1 MSVTHVQS
9 VFAAQQ
15 KAFSADRNPDRKV
28 RVERLQRLRKVIVD
42 YRDAIISAVNQDF
55 GSRSTEES
63 RLAEIAATVENIDYA
78 IKRVGLWMKPRSRG
92 ASQWFKPAKNFV
104 VPQPLGVIGVM
115 APWNYPVNLSI
126 APLASALAAGNRA
139 MVKMSEVTPHT
150 ATLIKKLVST
160 AFDQAEIAIIDGD
173 AKVAA
178 EFSELPFGHLLFTGS
193 TAVGRKV
200 MKAAAVNLTPV
211 TLELGGKSP
220 VIVDEAFSID
230 EAARRI
236 LWGKTYN
243 AGQTCVA
250 PDYVMVPKG
259 RGKAFVE
266 AIIGHYRSHFPRGAG
281 DASYT
286 SVVDQRQFD
295 RLRSILDQA
304 KSDGATIVEAE
315 AHHSAHTLTRKFP
328 LTLVLNP
335 PAGSRV
341 MTEELFGPI
350 LPVLEHD
357 GVDQAIGTINAGE
370 NPLALY
376 YFGPSGAARERVL
389 KQTLSGTVA
398 VNDVVVQFL
407 QVDLPF
413 GGVGASGFGRYHG
426 KEGFETFSHLKPV
439 FLQRGIGTFTGLKL
453 LYPPYGNLARRLIA
467 MMGG

>member
-1 MSVTHVQS
+1 MSLTILES
-9 VFAAQQ
+9 VFSTQQ
-15 KAFSADRNPDRKV
+15 KAFSVDRNPDRKV
-28 RVERLQRLRKVIVD
+28 RVERLRRLRKVIVSH
-42 YRDAIISAVNQDF
+42 RDAIIVAVNKDF

-78 IKRVGLWMKPRSRG
+78 IKRVGRWMKPRARG
-92 ASQWFKPAKNFV
+92 ASRWFKPAKNFI

-150 ATLIKKLVST
+150 ASLIKTIVSAT
-160 AFDQAEIAIIDGD
+160 FDSSEIAIIDGD

-220 VIVDEAFSID
+220 VIVDEAYSID

-250 PDYVMVPKG
+250 PDFVIVPKG
-259 RGKAFVE
+259 SGKAFVD
-266 AIIGHYRSHFPRGAG
+266 AIVGHYHRHFPAGAADG
-281 DASYT
+281 SYT
-286 SVVDQRQFD
+286 SVVDHRQFD
-295 RLRSILDQA
+295 RLRSVLDQA

-315 AHHSAHTLTRKFP
+315 PHTTDHASARKFP

-335 PAGSRV
+335 SMGSRV

-350 LPVLEHD
+350 LPVLEHS
-357 GVDQAIGTINAGE
+357 GVDQAIAMVNAGE

-376 YFGPSGAARERVL
+376 YFGPPGSARDRVL
-389 KQTLSGTVA
+389 RHTLSGTVA
-398 VNDVVVQFL
+398 INDVVVQFL

-439 FLQRGIGTFTGLKL
+439 FLQRGFGKSTGLKL
-453 LYPPYGNLARRLIA
+453 LYPPYGNLARRLIN